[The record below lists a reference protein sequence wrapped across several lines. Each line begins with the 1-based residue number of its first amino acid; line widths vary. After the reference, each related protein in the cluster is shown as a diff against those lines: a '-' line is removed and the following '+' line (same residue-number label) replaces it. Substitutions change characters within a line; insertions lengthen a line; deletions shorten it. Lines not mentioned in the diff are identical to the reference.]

1 MLIEFSVENFRS
13 FKDLTVFSMVA
24 ASKLRSRDPEV
35 DERNLI
41 RVEGGPV
48 LLSTAAIY
56 GANASGKSNL
66 IDALGTMNDLVL
78 KSAEATKQTGNIPVD
93 GHRLS
98 MDTMDRPT
106 RFELVFLVQDKQYR
120 YGFCTTPERVV
131 EEWLYWVPTSKEA
144 LLFHRNMDVYRLGR
158 GFREGRAIIE
168 KTRPNALFLSV
179 VAQFNGLIASRI
191 TTWFSD
197 RLNVVSGLHP
207 ESLTPYTLERYFE
220 GEYKDQIAE
229 LIRKL
234 DLGIVDLRVKSHSF
248 TRDGLSTDAPDDL
261 KKVQEEGR
269 LTSRLTVTHRELMS
283 VHPKFDSDAKVV
295 GEEEFPF
302 GMESDGTQKLFALA
316 GMLVKTLAEGGILVV
331 DELDSRL
338 HPIMTRSLVSL
349 FCSKE
354 TNSKGAQ
361 LVFTTQDTNM
371 LDNTLLRRDQIW
383 FTEKD
388 RQGVSHLYSLAEFKE
403 PVRNDA
409 NYERNYIRGRY
420 GAVPFLGDLT
430 SLWSGTDGE
439 A

>member
-13 FKDLTVFSMVA
+13 FKDPTVFSMVA
-24 ASKLRSRDPEV
+24 ASKLKSRDPEV

-66 IDALGTMNDLVL
+66 VDALGTMSDLVL

-93 GHRLS
+93 SHRLS
-98 MDTMDRPT
+98 IETMDRPT
-106 RFELVFLVQDKQYR
+106 RFELVFRVQDKQYR
-120 YGFCTTPERVV
+120 YGFRATLERVV
-131 EEWLYWVPTSKEA
+131 EEWLYWVPTTKEA
-144 LLFHRNMDVYRLGR
+144 LLFHRNMDEYRLGR

-179 VAQFNGLIASRI
+179 NAQFNGPISGRIA
-191 TTWFSD
+191 TWFGD
-197 RLNVVSGLHP
+197 RLNIASGLHP
-207 ESLTPYTLERYFE
+207 ESLAPYTLQRYFD
-220 GEYKDQIAE
+220 GGYRDQIWG
-229 LIRKL
+229 LIHNL
-234 DLGIVDLRVKSHSF
+234 DLGILDLRAKSRTYQLDSLSGDVPDHIRKMF
-248 TRDGLSTDAPDDL
+248 EDGKA
-261 KKVQEEGR
+261 R
-269 LTSRLTVTHRELMS
+269 TVVVRELVS
-283 VHPKFDSDAKVV
+283 VHPKFDSAGQMA
-295 GEEEFPF
+295 GEEEFSF
-302 GMESDGTQKLFALA
+302 ATESDGTQKLFALA
-316 GMLVKTLAEGGILVV
+316 GMLVKTLAEGGVLVV

-338 HPIMTRSLVSL
+338 HPVMTRSLVRL

-354 TNSKGAQ
+354 TNPKGAQ

-388 RQGVSHLYSLAEFKE
+388 RQGASHLYSLAEFRE